1 MKFNFKKIA
10 SVLASTVMLSST
22 IALAAAATLPAPFV
36 QSGKADVA
44 VVVGSTAAETDM
56 AAAVDVQSY
65 LVKELNKQ
73 AGIGTASSASTV
85 VGGDSVQLYKEN
97 NKINVGQNLNSV
109 YSSLDNDE
117 LSTVLADG
125 VYEDDDG
132 TEYDY
137 EQSITLMPLNL
148 THFADSEVDETEK
161 PVIGFDVASNAA
173 VLNYTLDFTDKPS
186 NSSDLMETTTIK
198 MLGREYYISDVDA
211 SSSNLKLTLLDTANT
226 ETVYEDEPVTIT
238 VGDKTYEVS
247 LVSASEG
254 TTNKATLMVNGEKL
268 DSTNEGNSRKI
279 AADTYLSV
287 LDVYEGTREKDRSY
301 AEISIG
307 TGQIVLENGQNV
319 EINDDT
325 IDDLTT
331 YLTVSSGKLSSINLA
346 WITEDEQFLVPG
358 EELVLPGFETIK
370 LSMAGFVASDPETL
384 GIENSGDNY
393 IQLKGL
399 ALKDGSVSSLPLL
412 YSNSSNTGFAGLGKD
427 STHVLASS
435 TGNTLSL
442 NDTKHQQF
450 VVTYESG
457 DDSAS
462 YAFEL
467 VSINEEDS
475 GSKNV
480 TKIRNLANDEDSE
493 FDNND
498 DADFGDINLAVS
510 AQNGDLG
517 TATLTATHSGSSSGV
532 TFDRVIT
539 EKGLSFRLPIDTV
552 SIGDN
557 VLNITGAQSNTTDT
571 RYEPTSWVM
580 NFSEA
585 DDDNSNIGLTGAGIP
600 FTVTLNFGG
609 TDNKIQVGTH
619 SISPKLSVD
628 EDSDDTESYVPGE
641 GSHATKLV
649 VKDDDQD
656 TLDLEYHAEEAYAD
670 VLIAESSAV
679 ISTDGNS
686 SSSSGVMV
694 VKDSEASSV
703 STKNLVVVGGSCVN
717 TVAADLLGL
726 TGAACGADW
735 EAKTGVGAG
744 SYLIQTFS
752 RSSGKVAT
760 LVAGYNAPDTTNA
773 AKAFTTQTVD
783 ATAGKKYTG
792 TVATAITPVTTSS

>member
-1 MKFNFKKIA
+1 
-10 SVLASTVMLSST
+10 
-22 IALAAAATLPAPFV
+22 
-36 QSGKADVA
+36 
-44 VVVGSTAAETDM
+44 
-56 AAAVDVQSY
+56 
-65 LVKELNKQ
+65 
-73 AGIGTASSASTV
+73 
-85 VGGDSVQLYKEN
+85 
-97 NKINVGQNLNSV
+97 
-109 YSSLDNDE
+109 
-117 LSTVLADG
+117 
-125 VYEDDDG
+125 
-132 TEYDY
+132 
-137 EQSITLMPLNL
+137 
-148 THFADSEVDETEK
+148 
-161 PVIGFDVASNAA
+161 
-173 VLNYTLDFTDKPS
+173 
-186 NSSDLMETTTIK
+186 
-198 MLGREYYISDVDA
+198 
-211 SSSNLKLTLLDTANT
+211 
-226 ETVYEDEPVTIT
+226 
-238 VGDKTYEVS
+238 
-247 LVSASEG
+247 
-254 TTNKATLMVNGEKL
+254 
-268 DSTNEGNSRKI
+268 
-279 AADTYLSV
+279 
-287 LDVYEGTREKDRSY
+287 
-301 AEISIG
+301 
-307 TGQIVLENGQNV
+307 VLENGQNV